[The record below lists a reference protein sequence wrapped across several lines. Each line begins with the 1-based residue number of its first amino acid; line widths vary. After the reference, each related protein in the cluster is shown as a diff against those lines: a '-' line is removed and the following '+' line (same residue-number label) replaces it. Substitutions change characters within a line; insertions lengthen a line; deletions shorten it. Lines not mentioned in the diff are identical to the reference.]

1 MHSTGIAIPARSC
14 TLHTSWCKVVDI
26 NHDDD
31 DDDHEEIIGEV
42 DGEVEVNSSA
52 SLSGSES
59 ARSGFQAI
67 SIYRTSERAS
77 SKQIESGL

>member
-14 TLHTSWCKVVDI
+14 TLHTSRCKVVDI

-31 DDDHEEIIGEV
+31 DDHEEIIGEV
-42 DGEVEVNSSA
+42 EVKVNSSA

-67 SIYRTSERAS
+67 TNERTSERAS

>member
-1 MHSTGIAIPARSC
+1 MNSTGIAIPARSC
-14 TLHTSWCKVVDI
+14 TLHSSRCKVVDI
-26 NHDDD
+26 N

-42 DGEVEVNSSA
+42 EVEVKVNSSA

-67 SIYRTSERAS
+67 SNEQTSEQQAN
-77 SKQIESGL
+77 

>member
-14 TLHTSWCKVVDI
+14 TLHTSRCKVVDI
-26 NHDDD
+26 NHDD

-42 DGEVEVNSSA
+42 DVEVEVNSSA

-67 SIYRTSERAS
+67 TNERTSERAS

>member
-14 TLHTSWCKVVDI
+14 TLHTSRCKVVDI
-26 NHDDD
+26 NHD

-42 DGEVEVNSSA
+42 DVEVKVNSSA

-67 SIYRTSERAS
+67 SIDRTSERAS

>member
-14 TLHTSWCKVVDI
+14 TLHTSRCKVVDI

-42 DGEVEVNSSA
+42 EVKVNSSA

-59 ARSGFQAI
+59 ALSGFQAI
-67 SIYRTSERAS
+67 TNERTSQQQAN
-77 SKQIESGL
+77 

>member
-14 TLHTSWCKVVDI
+14 TRHSSRCEVVDI
-26 NHDDD
+26 N

-42 DGEVEVNSSA
+42 EVEVKVNSSA

-59 ARSGFQAI
+59 VRSGFQAI
-67 SIYRTSERAS
+67 SKERTSEQQAN
-77 SKQIESGL
+77 

>member
-14 TLHTSWCKVVDI
+14 TLHTSRCKVVDI

-42 DGEVEVNSSA
+42 EVKVNSSA

-67 SIYRTSERAS
+67 SIDRMSERAS

>member
-14 TLHTSWCKVVDI
+14 TLHTSRCKVVDI

-42 DGEVEVNSSA
+42 EVKVNSSA

-67 SIYRTSERAS
+67 TNERTSQQQAN
-77 SKQIESGL
+77 